1 MKKCPECGNPSYDG
15 APVCGNCGYNFPKP
29 KIKSR
34 KKDSIFQNEQRGTIP
49 KKENIIKEPKVD
61 APKRE
66 SVSKENPKGK
76 PSNQKSTLEI
86 IKEKKLI
93 IGAIVLI
100 TLIVICGIV
109 LTGSNNNTNPIQ
121 NSGDLAEYNA
131 GDFAFKYP
139 KAWSSVNLSD
149 VDHEGAIFFQDENNT
164 VIEHYNITSSASSLK
179 DINQQRISRALSDG
193 DAVELVE
200 TITLDGRNAS
210 NIILENADGN
220 YTRYVS
226 MFTDGELY
234 VFKVTGGSINSIT
247 SDNINKMVNSADII

>member
-34 KKDSIFQNEQRGTIP
+34 KKDSIFQNEQRSTIP

-61 APKRE
+61 APKKE

-100 TLIVICGIV
+100 TLIVILAYSLIRYIHIKNFAIKLVVVYVPTILLAFLYVWFRG
-109 LTGSNNNTNPIQ
+109 LTAE
-121 NSGDLAEYNA
+121 LA
-131 GDFAFKYP
+131 
-139 KAWSSVNLSD
+139 
-149 VDHEGAIFFQDENNT
+149 
-164 VIEHYNITSSASSLK
+164 SSAYR
-179 DINQQRISRALSDG
+179 DIF
-193 DAVELVE
+193 V
-200 TITLDGRNAS
+200 
-210 NIILENADGN
+210 N
-220 YTRYVS
+220 YTIGFLIVS
-226 MFTDGELY
+226 II
-234 VFKVTGGSINSIT
+234 VFI
-247 SDNINKMVNSADII
+247 VNRIIQKIKAK